1 MEHGRIDR
9 RTLLGGAL
17 AAGAVL
23 WTGRGSAD
31 EDDGE
36 GKFSGDTDQDRV
48 LLTNPANQPV
58 LRYVRQAVEGE
69 LAPSV
74 EGACYTH
81 PLYTPAGQIVTE
93 VAPKDHPHHRGIF
106 CAWVAVDGEQNGDW
120 WGWGAKA
127 PKEHRLLLSREARL
141 TGVGPASATLRAI
154 NSWRADNDT
163 VLGERV
169 TLTVS
174 AAPGCHVV
182 DYDFKFTVG
191 GRKDAVIAQNPFGG
205 FCYRALPHGEAVV
218 SGPDGVL
225 NRPNSVFDRAET
237 NWPTAKWYD
246 LSYRSPDDTMYGVT
260 VMDHPNNPLSTW
272 HVARNLHMLNPC
284 IVAEGPHT
292 LRFGEPLYLRYRVVA
307 HDGPVSSVDINAL
320 YEEFVNQE

>member
-1 MEHGRIDR
+1 MEYGRIDR

-17 AAGAVL
+17 AAGASL
-23 WTGRGSAD
+23 WAGPVRAEGEEGKFTGDAD
-31 EDDGE
+31 ED
-36 GKFSGDTDQDRV
+36 RV
-48 LLTNPANQPV
+48 LISNPAGKPV
-58 LRYVRQAVEGE
+58 LRYVRQPLEGE

-81 PLYTPAGQIVTE
+81 PLYTPAGEVVTE
-93 VAPKDHPHHRGIF
+93 VGPKDHPHHRGVF

-127 PKEHRLLLSREARL
+127 PKENRLLLSREARM
-141 TGVGPASATLRAI
+141 TAEDESSATLRVI
-154 NSWRADNDT
+154 NSWRAEEVR

-174 AAPGCHVV
+174 AAPGCNVV
-182 DYDFKFTVG
+182 DYEFKFTVG

-205 FCYRALPHGEAVV
+205 FCYRALPRGEAVV
-218 SGPDGVL
+218 TGPEGVMEL
-225 NRPNSVFDRAET
+225 PNSVFDRAET

-246 LSYRSPDDTMYGVT
+246 LSYRSPVGTVNGVT

-272 HVARNLHMLNPC
+272 HVVRNIHMLNPC
-284 IVAEGPHT
+284 MVAEGPHT
-292 LRFGEPLYLRYRVVA
+292 LLFGEPLYLRYRVVA
-307 HDGPVSSVDINAL
+307 HDGPINSVDVDAL
-320 YEEFVNQE
+320 YEAFVNQE